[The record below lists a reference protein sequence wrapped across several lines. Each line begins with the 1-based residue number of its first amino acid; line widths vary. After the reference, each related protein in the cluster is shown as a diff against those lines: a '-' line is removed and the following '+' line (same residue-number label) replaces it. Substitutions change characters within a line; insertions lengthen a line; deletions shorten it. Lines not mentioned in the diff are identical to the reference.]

1 MQITVLSVG
10 IIKLVTLLWDAKANL
25 LGEWTSRGA
34 RGRTFCMTMIELVN
48 LTTSETTNSY

>member
-25 LGEWTSRGA
+25 LGQWTSRGA
-34 RGRTFCMTMIELVN
+34 RGRTFCMTMIELAN